1 MAINSQHPGVK
12 LAVVRQAARLPL
24 DVRSLTTAQRYDRV
38 LAEFDRLGQRESVR
52 VIVDHEP
59 RALRLRMS
67 EVHHGRYVWTQRN
80 LGEDY
85 WEAAIKRVAPLTGA
99 TNPHEALLHCTSL
112 FGDLQPASRR
122 VLAKAAVR
130 RAFRAG
136 ATVVEQGASWPY
148 IGLVVAGSVI
158 SIVGT
163 EAGRDYYL
171 YEAFPSDIFGEIQA
185 LDTGAAIA
193 RYEASAEDT
202 TILLLPRDV
211 LLELA
216 DDDGRLSLRF
226 AEVCAQHARLFHEM
240 LYARMT
246 KPTINRLAVAILP
259 YARRAKGLAKTLQPL
274 PSMTQSQLACLAGTV
289 KDVVGRDLAALQAA
303 GAIDLHG
310 GRIARIDEGRLRTF
324 L

>member
-1 MAINSQHPGVK
+1 M
-12 LAVVRQAARLPL
+12 RQAERSQL
-24 DVRSLTTAQRYDRV
+24 DVRSWTTAQRYDRV
-38 LAEFDRLGQRESVR
+38 LAEFESLSQGESAR
-52 VIVDHEP
+52 VIIDHEP
-59 RALRLRMS
+59 RALRIRLS
-67 EVHHGRYVWTQRN
+67 EVHHGSYIWIQRN

-85 WEAAIKRVAPLTGA
+85 WEATIKRVAPLTDA
-99 TNPHEALLHCTSL
+99 THPHEGLLHCTSL
-112 FGDLQPASRR
+112 FGDLRPAARR

-130 RAFRAG
+130 RAFSVG
-136 ATVVEQGASWPY
+136 GTVVEQGASWPY
-148 IGLVVAGSVI
+148 VGLVVAGSI
-158 SIVGT
+158 TSIVGT
-163 EAGRDYYL
+163 ETGRDYNL
-171 YEAFPSDIFGEIQA
+171 YEAFPSEIFGEIQA
-185 LDTGAAIA
+185 LDTGTAIA

-211 LLELA
+211 LLDLL

-246 KPTINRLAVAILP
+246 KPTINRLAAAILP
-259 YARRAKGLAKTLQPL
+259 YAMRTEGFAKTLQPL

-303 GAIDLHG
+303 GAIDLCG
-310 GRIARIDEGRLRTF
+310 GRIARIDEGRLRSF